1 MCLWIYWDVLRVV
14 SDGSRLLSEG
24 RFRNNRVRSSP
35 VSLPLKHC
43 SCVCLVELLRL
54 AALVEADWAH
64 FPHTPL
70 KHKPPAL
77 WLAARVCVGGLGL
90 GVLKQEMKGL
100 CNESSRSVGVL
111 GYSSVIRTS
120 DGKCTQ
126 NKTCRLSGIM
136 RNVSVDVF
144 VNVSCVRSCESH
156 TQRETEV
163 CVDSSWR
170 TPNWSCRS

>member
-1 MCLWIYWDVLRVV
+1 
-14 SDGSRLLSEG
+14 
-24 RFRNNRVRSSP
+24 
-35 VSLPLKHC
+35 
-43 SCVCLVELLRL
+43 VCLVELFQWHASGSTGRSRL
-54 AALVEADWAH
+54 GAFPTHPSKTQTSCALIG
-64 FPHTPL
+64 PR
-70 KHKPPAL
+70 
-77 WLAARVCVGGLGL
+77 AARVCVGGLGL

-144 VNVSCVRSCESH
+144 VNVSCVLSCESH

-163 CVDSSWR
+163 CVLTRVGERQSDLVDL
-170 TPNWSCRS
+170 NLLF

>member
-1 MCLWIYWDVLRVV
+1 MSSGLFLTGHVCSQRAASETIV
-14 SDGSRLLSEG
+14 SDPRLFPSLWNPAVVCVWLNCFSGSTGRSRLGAFPTHPS
-24 RFRNNRVRSSP
+24 
-35 VSLPLKHC
+35 KTQT
-43 SCVCLVELLRL
+43 SC
-54 AALVEADWAH
+54 ALIG
-64 FPHTPL
+64 PR
-70 KHKPPAL
+70 
-77 WLAARVCVGGLGL
+77 AARVCVGGLGL

-156 TQRETEV
+156 SLNGRLKCV
-163 CVDSSWR
+163 CWLELENVKVIL
-170 TPNWSCRS
+170 